1 MHEFMD
7 SMCKEV
13 AGEARIRNGVIASH
27 KPPCA
32 VWELNMLVHP
42 TKRLNLDS
50 TNHVLFYLK
59 I

>member
-1 MHEFMD
+1 MHEFMV

-13 AGEARIRNGVIASH
+13 AGEARIRNGVIVCH

-32 VWELNMLVHP
+32 VWELNMLVQS